1 MGRPWSSSIYH
12 EPTEGDS
19 RQRDVFPLPQ
29 LALELPH
36 RGKVCRA
43 VRQRVFSHYE
53 KMRRVNQAI
62 NALNSMYFGG
72 SRKFVQSSISDLRLL
87 PDLQKDAIEEII
99 CKVGDLGRPPPACR
113 SEALKV
119 LRAADASGYDVPDV
133 SSGSTVPMDLSS
145 LSLPSGAV
153 AGVELL
159 GALKGPVKGMVENFE
174 EYLLRDAG
182 DWNALADSTAS
193 LDPYNDPF
201 LLGRKGYLAFL
212 KNLFDSGVLDFAD
225 SCSGRV
231 GAFSVAKKP
240 KVVDGVSIQRQR
252 LVLDCRQTNLLF
264 KPPPQTRLG
273 SLASL
278 AESELSES
286 CDLYI
291 SGADIKDCFYA
302 VTMSPGLRRFFA
314 LAWDITSDE
323 LRHVSGGQLSD
334 DGRVHVPVIKVLPM
348 GFSWSFYLVQH
359 LHTEVSLEAL
369 GIDERFLFLEGQP
382 APVLQDGDRAIMPYC
397 DNLHCISTNQ
407 QLCQDG
413 KNVLAEKLEALG
425 FQLHEHAEASTY
437 FETLGGV
444 VDGKQGLIRASHKRM
459 WQLIFAFEA
468 AADSVVS
475 AKTIQRLLG
484 HAMCV
489 CVLNRFGM
497 SVFRKLYDFVAE
509 DGPPRKL
516 SCSERDE
523 CLAFAGI
530 VPLLVAEH
538 QAPVF

>member
-113 SEALKV
+113 SEALTV

-212 KNLFDSGVLDFAD
+212 KKLFDSGVLDFAD

-264 KPPPQTRLG
+264 KPL
-273 SLASL
+273 
-278 AESELSES
+278 
-286 CDLYI
+286 
-291 SGADIKDCFYA
+291 
-302 VTMSPGLRRFFA
+302 LR
-314 LAWDITSDE
+314 
-323 LRHVSGGQLSD
+323 Q
-334 DGRVHVPVIKVLPM
+334 
-348 GFSWSFYLVQH
+348 
-359 LHTEVSLEAL
+359 
-369 GIDERFLFLEGQP
+369 
-382 APVLQDGDRAIMPYC
+382 
-397 DNLHCISTNQ
+397 
-407 QLCQDG
+407 
-413 KNVLAEKLEALG
+413 
-425 FQLHEHAEASTY
+425 
-437 FETLGGV
+437 
-444 VDGKQGLIRASHKRM
+444 
-459 WQLIFAFEA
+459 
-468 AADSVVS
+468 DSVPW
-475 AKTIQRLLG
+475 L
-484 HAMCV
+484 
-489 CVLNRFGM
+489 
-497 SVFRKLYDFVAE
+497 
-509 DGPPRKL
+509 P
-516 SCSERDE
+516 
-523 CLAFAGI
+523 
-530 VPLLVAEH
+530 
-538 QAPVF
+538 